1 MRQRSLASLLALAL
15 AACGEANPAALPL
28 CDYGADGG
36 ADGGGTAVRTA
47 SSAVAA
53 PTNLTAAVRGRR
65 QTSFQL
71 NWLAPS
77 GAPASGYEV
86 RYAKVPITEAN
97 FDDAAVTKAVPVY
110 GLPADPGQPE
120 GFVVSNLSI
129 ETNYYFAVAAVGSP
143 TTRSSLV
150 ATTAATAAHFNVAMV
165 SSGASNDAFGWAI
178 NGEGDLNGDGLSDV
192 VVGTFGGGKA
202 YLYLGTATTFAP
214 AAPNVVFTGA
224 GTTFGGA
231 VAQIGDIDHDG
242 LPDLAIS
249 DQTNLKVYLYK
260 GRATW
265 PATLTDAQ
273 ADYVIGVDATYA
285 ASAFGASI
293 ARLGDF
299 DADGIDDLV
308 IGARNFNSYA
318 GRVIIV
324 RGSAAFTSFNLPN
337 TTRAITIDGDGTL
350 GRPTF
355 GSSVVGLGHFYTAT
369 AGTTLVVGA
378 PGTSSSPTANAGR
391 VYAFHGQS
399 GTGGAIALSSADHVI
414 AGPASGAYLGQVLS
428 NLGPVVGQYPNLGIG
443 APLNNVDFAPVRGG
457 AFITSG
463 TPAAGPLTNK
473 ILATMSGGSLVGAV
487 IVGGGLSGQDTALS
501 LVGDS
506 KPDVLLV
513 AQMSG
518 VVTIADGSKLA
529 APPASVDF
537 SATADVKV
545 PLPSG
550 WATSNNGGSLIPDV
564 NGDGKPDFALR
575 RATTVGAVAIFY

>member
-1 MRQRSLASLLALAL
+1 MRQRFLASLLALAV
-15 AACGEANPAALPL
+15 AGCGEADPAALPL
-28 CDYGADGG
+28 CDYGPDGG
-36 ADGGGTAVRTA
+36 TDGGGTAVRSV
-47 SSAVAA
+47 SSGVAA
-53 PTNLTAAVRGRR
+53 PTNLTASVRGRR

-71 NWLAPS
+71 SWVAPA
-77 GAPASGYEV
+77 GAPAAGYEV

-97 FDDAAVTKAVPVY
+97 FDDAAVTKAVPVF

-120 GFVVSNLSI
+120 GLTVSNLYI
-129 ETNYYFAVAAVGSP
+129 ETNYYFAVAAAGSGL
-143 TTRSSLV
+143 TRSSIV
-150 ATTAATAAHFNVAMV
+150 ATTAATAAHFNVATLT
-165 SSGASNDAFGWAI
+165 SQATNDAFGWMI

-214 AAPNVVFTGA
+214 AAPTVTFTGA

-231 VAQIGDIDHDG
+231 VSQIGDIDDDD

-249 DQTNLKVYLYK
+249 DQTNLKVYIYK
-260 GRATW
+260 GRTTW
-265 PATLTDAQ
+265 PAALTDAQ

-285 ASAFGASI
+285 ASAFGASM
-293 ARLGDF
+293 ARIGDF
-299 DADGIDDLV
+299 DADGVDDLA
-308 IGARNFNSYA
+308 IGARNFNSFA

-324 RGSAAFTSFNLPN
+324 RGSAGFTSFNLPN

-350 GRPTF
+350 GRPSF
-355 GSSVVGLGHFYTAT
+355 GSALVGLGHFYTAT
-369 AGTTLVVGA
+369 SGTTLVVGA

-399 GTGGAIALSSADHVI
+399 GTGGAIALSAADHVI
-414 AGPASGAYLGQVLS
+414 VGPASGAYLGQVLS

-443 APLNNVDFAPVRGG
+443 APLNNLDFAPVRGG
-457 AFITSG
+457 GFITSG

-487 IVGGGLSGQDTALS
+487 VLGGGLSGQDTSLS
-501 LVGDS
+501 FVGDS
-506 KPDVLLV
+506 RPDVLLA

-537 SATADVKV
+537 SATAAVKV
-545 PLPSG
+545 PLPGG
-550 WATSNNGGSLIPDV
+550 WTTSNNGGSVIPDI